1 MQAMTNLD
9 PYIPLEQYQV
19 DVRCFGLFIAL
30 QLYSQTAKMSLDTRQ
45 HLEQDP
51 WGIKESSGYIN
62 NAVNSSP
69 RSKATRVSYTQSE
82 YQIMVAFIKSNL
94 QLFLRIIS
102 SDIHNKEVS
111 LSATEFNT
119 LRILFKIQSPE
130 GRPMDNMQ
138 RPKSAN
144 SNSKQG
150 SKPLSTF
157 TPFFNA
163 ALGGAQ

>member
-1 MQAMTNLD
+1 
-9 PYIPLEQYQV
+9 
-19 DVRCFGLFIAL
+19 
-30 QLYSQTAKMSLDTRQ
+30 
-45 HLEQDP
+45 
-51 WGIKESSGYIN
+51 
-62 NAVNSSP
+62 
-69 RSKATRVSYTQSE
+69 
-82 YQIMVAFIKSNL
+82 MVAFIKSNL

-144 SNSKQG
+144 SNLKLG

-163 ALGGAQ
+163 SLGGAQ